1 MSNFFRA
8 LKKLNKALS
17 ASTKQPKPR
26 AVAPV
31 VQKPDQ
37 VSASAAP
44 SAAGNDKADFE
55 LLLSLYKKHKTN
67 KGGVDVLPFIKEINP
82 NADAHTC
89 PYCKTVHEF
98 KAARARKCP
107 ACSEKMVVR
116 KEYFLTED
124 QAKELDAKVQDFY
137 QDQGALFRVGNLLEM
152 AQESRVHKQHA
163 RYLYELAEAFRFMA
177 QVENQKASNGFDFW
191 DRAWGYYNQARMAE
205 MKGLTQDMMQFSEL
219 PQIFWDMTQMLV
231 EQAATRATK
240 ESADKAKRQAV
251 IQAHMTL
258 AEAAKLGA
266 DPYFRPEL
274 YGLVKRQVAELGLS
288 FEDVKAI
295 DSDVA
300 SRMRLNTA
308 MFKKYEEWLREMR
321 MYEVIDH

>member
-17 ASTKQPKPR
+17 ASAKQSKPR
-26 AVAPV
+26 AATPV
-31 VQKPDQ
+31 VQKPLAEPADTTP
-37 VSASAAP
+37 ALAK
-44 SAAGNDKADFE
+44 NDNADFE
-55 LLLSLYKKHKTN
+55 LLLSLYRKHKTDE
-67 KGGVDVLPFIKEINP
+67 GGVDVLPFIKEVNP

-107 ACSEKMVVR
+107 ACSNKMVVR
-116 KEYFLTED
+116 KEHFLTED

-152 AQESRVHKQHA
+152 AQQSRVHKQHA

-177 QVENQKASNGFDFW
+177 QVENQKAPNDFDFW
-191 DRAWGYYNQARMAE
+191 DRAWGYYNQARVAE
-205 MKGLTQDMMQFSEL
+205 MKELSRDMMQFSQL

-231 EQAATRATK
+231 DQAATRATK
-240 ESADKAKRQAV
+240 ESSDKGKRQAV

-266 DPYFRPEL
+266 DPYFRTNL
-274 YGLVKRQVAELGLS
+274 YELVKKQVADLNLS
-288 FEDVKAI
+288 PEEVRVI
-295 DSDVA
+295 SSDAA
-300 SRMRLNTA
+300 SRMHLDTSMLR
-308 MFKKYEEWLREMR
+308 KYEEWLRELDE
-321 MYEVIDH
+321 YQIIN